1 LAVIPLRRKI
11 LIIRLGAFGDVL
23 QSEGAIHDIRLAH
36 PQDEITL
43 LTTKPFRRIYERCP
57 WLDRIILDPRKPR
70 HHILPLLK
78 LRTELKR
85 ERFDIIY
92 DLQNSRRTLMYRTWL
107 DAEWSQKDEAFLS
120 LQSKRLGR
128 RLSILERLRFQLEQA
143 GIATTH
149 TMRPDVS
156 WMADDAT
163 GLMQSNGIKPGFI
176 LLFPGSSA
184 RHPQKRWPH
193 YGQLAQTLID
203 QGYNVVTAPGPDEME
218 LCQSLPARA
227 LLDDGKPISFNALAG
242 LIGHA
247 KLIIG
252 NDTGPTHLAAYL
264 GAKGIALFGPHTS
277 ARATG
282 LDGFLEIIE
291 VKDLDKL
298 QPAEV
303 LARLETLSGSIQ
315 KP

>member
-1 LAVIPLRRKI
+1 LAATQSRRKI

-36 PQDEITL
+36 PGDEITL

-57 WLDRIILDPRKPR
+57 WIDRIMVDPRAPR
-70 HHILPLLK
+70 LNVMSLLR
-78 LRTELKR
+78 LRRELR
-85 ERFDIIY
+85 DERFELIY
-92 DLQNSRRTLMYRTWL
+92 DLQNSSRTLMYRNWL

-128 RLSILERLRFQLEQA
+128 RLSILERLKFQLEQA
-143 GIATTH
+143 GLETSH

-156 WMADDAT
+156 WMADDVTA
-163 GLMQSNGIKPGFI
+163 LMEANALKPGFI
-176 LLFPGSSA
+176 LLLPGSSL

-193 YGQLAQTLID
+193 YGPLAQSLID
-203 QGYNVVTAPGPDEME
+203 NGHQVVTAPGPDEMG
-218 LCQSLPARA
+218 LCQSLPAQA
-227 LLDDGKPISFNALAG
+227 ILDQGKPITFNALAG
-242 LIGHA
+242 LIRHA

-264 GAKGIALFGPHTS
+264 GAKGLALFGSHTS

-282 LDGFLEIIE
+282 LDAFLDIIE
-291 VKDLDKL
+291 VKDLATL
-298 QPAEV
+298 QRDEV
-303 LARLETLSGSIQ
+303 MARVKKLSGEFQ